1 MVLHVLLL
9 QQEKCR
15 LQVGHLVGEPADHH
29 LGPPYLGHKVEVAEG
44 LVHEGGR
51 GIPLLSE
58 CKQLA
63 DQGLCEHIVGRE
75 VKEWGLRLV
84 GAPCSPR

>member
-1 MVLHVLLL
+1 MVLHVLFL
-9 QQEKCR
+9 QQVECR
-15 LQVGHLVGEPADHH
+15 LQVSHLMGEPADHY
-29 LGPPYLGHKVEVAEG
+29 LGSPYLGQKVEVAEG
-44 LVHEGGR
+44 MVHECGR
-51 GIPLLSE
+51 GIPLLSQ

-75 VKEWGLRLV
+75 VKERGLRLM